1 MMPPS
6 GRGERGKQP
15 ARADGAVGSAAP
27 RRPPA
32 ATDGGPLPPLL
43 VHVRLGDIA
52 SATASA
58 VVVNHFN
65 GLSPTGAEKAIDDAL
80 GQAISRAAARGALQ
94 SSFASTRF
102 FPAARA
108 PVPAEVVLVVGLG
121 EPERF
126 SVPRLPEIGSAI
138 VEAMASARLPDVA
151 TIVHGAGLAGA
162 DPREAVVAITRGVLA
177 ARG

>member
-1 MMPPS
+1 
-6 GRGERGKQP
+6 
-15 ARADGAVGSAAP
+15 
-27 RRPPA
+27 
-32 ATDGGPLPPLL
+32 
-43 VHVRLGDIA
+43 
-52 SATASA
+52 
-58 VVVNHFN
+58 
-65 GLSPTGAEKAIDDAL
+65 KAIDDAL

-177 ARG
+177 ARGRVPDGECLRSVTFVERDAGRLAAMVDALATASWPPGTEFWLKTDRSTRR